1 MRHQPRHPLFA
12 LLIALAAVFAAPGAA
27 QAQPEE
33 MSTTRSVFSQSALRV
48 GDNAVWAVVVDIKPG
63 YHAQSNTPSN
73 ENFIAFDLQV
83 EPNDR
88 LVIGQPIFP
97 KGHVANYPAL
107 GELNLYDGQVV
118 VYVPLRV
125 KDGAAEET
133 VTVRGTLTY
142 QICDDQVCYAPESPV
157 VELTAPIV
165 APTAA
170 AELLEPELFKAFDPS
185 VFATLTD
192 ATGAPRPAARSSGEP
207 KGATLFGFQ
216 LGDNAYALAFA
227 GAFVVGIIF
236 NIVPCVLPVLPLK
249 AIGFY
254 EVAQH
259 DRKKCVLL
267 GVVFSLG
274 IIATFAALAVPV
286 LVLKAFAWGELFG
299 NPIFAGIVTLV
310 LVGMAV
316 GMFGVFGVGLPG
328 WVYSVTPRHDTYT
341 GNFLFGI
348 LTAVLSTPCT
358 FGLFFALLTW
368 ASAQPA
374 VVGVAMLMV
383 VGAGMAFPYLVLSAV
398 PELARKLPRAGQW
411 SEVVKQMMAFLLLAT
426 AAYFGKMFLPD
437 ALRGPQFWWVIF
449 ALVAAAGAFL
459 VVRAIQIA
467 PRVRPVVIAAAIALV
482 MVTPAFAITLKLANP
497 PLTWTSFADAVLE
510 QARKGD
516 KPVLVKFTADW
527 CANCQTIEL
536 TVFGSEDTVK
546 WLREHNVVAIKADL
560 THQSAEGWP
569 LLRSLN
575 PVGAIPLTAVW
586 RPGESAP
593 RILTGIYSSDDLKDA
608 IGGG

>member
-1 MRHQPRHPLFA
+1 MRHRLPPILTAWLILLVGLLAPRP
-12 LLIALAAVFAAPGAA
+12 VAA
-27 QAQPEE
+27 QPADLV
-33 MSTTRSVFSQSALRV
+33 SVRPVVSQSPLRV
-48 GDNAVWAVVVDIKPG
+48 GDHAVWAVVVDIKPG

-73 ENFIAFDLQV
+73 QNFIAFDLQL
-83 EPNDR
+83 EPNEKLILGR
-88 LVIGQPIFP
+88 PIFP
-97 KGHVANYPAL
+97 KGHDKSYPAL
-107 GELNLYDGQVV
+107 GELNLYDGRVV
-118 VYVPLRV
+118 VYVPVRV
-125 KDGAAEET
+125 KDGVGEGP
-133 VTVRGTLTY
+133 VTLRGTLTY
-142 QICDDQVCYAPESPV
+142 QICDDQTCFAPESPV
-157 VELTAPIV
+157 VEQTTSIAP
-165 APTAA
+165 ATAA
-170 AELLEPELFKAFDPS
+170 MTLVEPELFSAFDPS

-192 ATGAPRPAARSSGEP
+192 ATGEARPRPAGEQR
-207 KGATLFGFQ
+207 AETIFG
-216 LGDNAYALAFA
+216 LELRDNAYVLAFA

-259 DRKKCVLL
+259 DRKKCFVFGL
-267 GVVFSLG
+267 VFSLG
-274 IIATFAALAVPV
+274 IVATFAALAVPV

-299 NPIFAGIVTLV
+299 NPWFAGVVTLV

-328 WVYSVTPRHDTYT
+328 WVYNVTPRHDTYA

-374 VVGVAMLMV
+374 AVGVALLMV
-383 VGAGMAFPYLVLSAV
+383 VGAGMAFPYVILSAV

-411 SEVVKQMMAFLLLAT
+411 SEVVKQMMGFLLLAT

-459 VVRAIQIA
+459 VIRAVQIA
-467 PRVRPVVIAAAIALV
+467 PRARPILIAAVVALGL
-482 MVTPAFAITLKLANP
+482 VTPAFAITLKLANP
-497 PLTWTSFADAVLE
+497 PLTWTYFTPATLE
-510 QARKGD
+510 QARQSG

-527 CANCQTIEL
+527 CANCQTVEL
-536 TVFGSEDTVK
+536 TVFGNEETVA
-546 WLREHNVVAIKADL
+546 WLRRHEVVAIKADL
-560 THQSAEGWP
+560 TKQSADGWP

-586 RPGESAP
+586 RPGENEP
-593 RILTGIYSSDDLKDA
+593 RILTGIYSASDLKTA
-608 IGGG
+608 VGP